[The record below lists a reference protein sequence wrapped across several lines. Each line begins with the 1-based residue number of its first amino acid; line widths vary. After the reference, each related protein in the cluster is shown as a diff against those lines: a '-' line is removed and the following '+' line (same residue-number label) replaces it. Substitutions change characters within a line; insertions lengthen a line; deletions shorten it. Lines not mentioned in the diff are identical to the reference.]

1 MEAARR
7 GSISPAFLLPAALV
21 VVLLPAALGSST
33 TIFND
38 GDVSWHIATGEWILD
53 HRAIPHSDPFSFT
66 WAGKPWVPIEWL
78 AEVLMAGAY
87 RLAGY
92 GGVAALVTAALVLLH
107 AIVFFNAARFVRP
120 WIAAASVVAMDLVLI
135 PMMLARPHLIA
146 WVLVAFWTW
155 LMLRAREE
163 GRAPP
168 LAAALLMVLWA
179 NLHGSFVIGLVIAG
193 AFGVEA
199 LAAEPDRKRTL
210 RQWLPFGAASVA
222 FVVVNANGL
231 EGVLH
236 PLRIANLEML
246 PLIAEWKPSNP
257 TVTPFSFGVVA
268 LTLGLIAWKRPRQH
282 WVRWLLLAFLLLM
295 ALLQMRHQA
304 VLAIVAA
311 LLLPPAFT
319 KGTAAFAGERRNAAA
334 VGLLAAGALFVAVRA
349 AMPVDLPYNSAN
361 PWKLIAAVP
370 PQLRS
375 QPVLNGYGMGGPL
388 ILKGIRPYVDGRGD
402 MYGDELVVGYRR
414 IIDGDSAALAEA
426 VQRWDIGWA
435 ILPNRYGRLLATL
448 DRSPEWQRI
457 YKDEVGAIYVRR
469 VSI

>member
-1 MEAARR
+1 
-7 GSISPAFLLPAALV
+7 
-21 VVLLPAALGSST
+21 
-33 TIFND
+33 
-38 GDVSWHIATGEWILD
+38 
-53 HRAIPHSDPFSFT
+53 
-66 WAGKPWVPIEWL
+66 
-78 AEVLMAGAY
+78 
-87 RLAGY
+87 
-92 GGVAALVTAALVLLH
+92 
-107 AIVFFNAARFVRP
+107 
-120 WIAAASVVAMDLVLI
+120 
-135 PMMLARPHLIA
+135 
-146 WVLVAFWTW
+146 
-155 LMLRAREE
+155 
-163 GRAPP
+163 
-168 LAAALLMVLWA
+168 
-179 NLHGSFVIGLVIAG
+179 
-193 AFGVEA
+193 VEA

-210 RQWLPFGAASVA
+210 RQWLPFGAASVVV
-222 FVVVNANGL
+222 VVVNANGL

-236 PLRIANLEML
+236 PLRIADLEML

-257 TVTPFSFGVVA
+257 TVTPFSFGVLA

-282 WVRWLLLAFLLLM
+282 WVRWLLLAFLFLM

>member
-1 MEAARR
+1 
-7 GSISPAFLLPAALV
+7 
-21 VVLLPAALGSST
+21 
-33 TIFND
+33 
-38 GDVSWHIATGEWILD
+38 
-53 HRAIPHSDPFSFT
+53 
-66 WAGKPWVPIEWL
+66 
-78 AEVLMAGAY
+78 
-87 RLAGY
+87 
-92 GGVAALVTAALVLLH
+92 
-107 AIVFFNAARFVRP
+107 
-120 WIAAASVVAMDLVLI
+120 
-135 PMMLARPHLIA
+135 
-146 WVLVAFWTW
+146 
-155 LMLRAREE
+155 
-163 GRAPP
+163 
-168 LAAALLMVLWA
+168 
-179 NLHGSFVIGLVIAG
+179 
-193 AFGVEA
+193 
-199 LAAEPDRKRTL
+199 
-210 RQWLPFGAASVA
+210 
-222 FVVVNANGL
+222 
-231 EGVLH
+231 
-236 PLRIANLEML
+236 
-246 PLIAEWKPSNP
+246 
-257 TVTPFSFGVVA
+257 
-268 LTLGLIAWKRPRQH
+268 
-282 WVRWLLLAFLLLM
+282 M

-319 KGTAAFAGERRNAAA
+319 KDTAAFAGERRNAAA
-334 VGLLAAGALFVAVRA
+334 VALLAAGALFVAVRA